1 MDVLGRVRTWIGAL
15 TEIAL
20 MLLALA
26 IAASLL
32 VGGTLPFF
40 GSVVDN
46 LIGLVRELGNAGLVG
61 LIVLGVILWLFS
73 KRSIA

>member
-1 MDVLGRVRTWIGAL
+1 MDVLGRVRNWIASL

-46 LIGLVRELGNAGLVG
+46 LVSLVSDLGNAGLVG
-61 LIVLGVILWLFS
+61 LIVLGIILWLFS